1 MSATCPPGTR
11 GRCGD
16 SCATGSTPASAW
28 PRCCCRCWS
37 SSWSA
42 RRSPRAWPTGCGAP
56 PSSWSRWTPRS
67 SCSGCGAS
75 CAAAS
80 PTPAPKAPSGTA
92 CSGRCSCAGSGSP
105 SRRSSWAPSCRRAT
119 DLSPVWGPLTRVGGM
134 EFRNLGASG
143 LKISAIAYGNWLTH
157 GSQVEEDAALACV
170 RQALDEGI
178 TTFDTA
184 DVYANT
190 LAESVLGKALQGER
204 RESLEILTKV
214 YWPTGPGKHNDS
226 GLSRKHIMESINGS
240 LERLG
245 TDYVDVYQAHR
256 YDYETP
262 LEETM
267 EAFADV
273 VHSGRAHYIGV
284 SEWRA
289 EEIRAAH
296 ALARDLR
303 IPLVSNQP
311 QYNMI
316 WRVIEAEVVPTCE
329 ELGLG
334 QVVFSPI
341 AQGVLTGKYKPGQE
355 HPAGS
360 RAADEKGGASMI
372 SRWLDND
379 DLLERVQR
387 LTPIAQE
394 AGLTLAQLSVAWVLQ
409 NSNVSAAIIG
419 ASRPEQV
426 TENVKAVGV
435 KLEADV
441 LKRIDEVLDGVVE
454 RDPAK
459 TESPRRRPVR

>member
-1 MSATCPPGTR
+1 
-11 GRCGD
+11 
-16 SCATGSTPASAW
+16 
-28 PRCCCRCWS
+28 
-37 SSWSA
+37 
-42 RRSPRAWPTGCGAP
+42 
-56 PSSWSRWTPRS
+56 
-67 SCSGCGAS
+67 
-75 CAAAS
+75 
-80 PTPAPKAPSGTA
+80 
-92 CSGRCSCAGSGSP
+92 
-105 SRRSSWAPSCRRAT
+105 
-119 DLSPVWGPLTRVGGM
+119 M
-134 EFRNLGASG
+134 EIRNLGKSG

-170 RQALDEGI
+170 RRALDEGI

-190 LAESVLGKALQGER
+190 KAESVLGKALQGER

-289 EEIRAAH
+289 EEIRAGH
-296 ALARDLR
+296 ALARELK

-311 QYNMI
+311 QYNML
-316 WRVIEAEVVPTCE
+316 WRVVEAEVVPTCE

-341 AQGVLTGKYKPGQE
+341 AQGILTGKYKPGE
-355 HPAGS
+355 DYPAGS
-360 RAADEKGGASMI
+360 RATDEKGGADMI
-372 SRWLDND
+372 GRWLKD
-379 DLLERVQR
+379 DVLTRVQK
-387 LTPIAQE
+387 LQPVADE
-394 AGLTLAQLSVAWVLQ
+394 AGLSLAQLAVAWVLQ
-409 NSNVSAAIIG
+409 NKNVSAAIIG
-419 ASRPEQV
+419 ASRPDQV
-426 TENVKAVGV
+426 TENVKAAGV
-435 KLEADV
+435 KLEDDLLA
-441 LKRIDEVLDGVVE
+441 KIDETLEGVIE
-454 RDPAK
+454 RDPARTK
-459 TESPRRRPVR
+459 SPESRNFG